1 MAALREVQQLQEL
14 ARSGK
19 VLAAL
24 ELADIYRV
32 KSLRELLAVICP
44 GVEAPPPDVFDC
56 VADAYQLKQLR
67 DVGKR
72 PNPVLKRD

>member
-1 MAALREVQQLQEL
+1 VRRLVAALSEVKRLQAL
-14 ARSGK
+14 ALEGK

-44 GVEAPPPDVFDC
+44 GVDTPPVGAFDC
-56 VADAYQLKQLR
+56 AADAYRLKELR

-72 PNPVLKRD
+72 P